1 MRPNPRL
8 AVVILASF
16 LAGGL
21 VPQAALVVH
30 DHADGA
36 SPHVHAGPL
45 VPHHHDDGPAHVHGE
60 DDHGGPGLALPHHVH
75 TQHPFLLADGTPP
88 PAPRH
93 IVCVD
98 DAPPMAQQRFVARAV
113 AAARSRGPP
122 PHLAS

>member
-1 MRPNPRL
+1 MKPTPRL
-8 AVVILASF
+8 AAVVLASF

-21 VPQAALVVH
+21 VPQAALVAH
-30 DHADGA
+30 DHADGG

-45 VPHHHDDGPAHVHGE
+45 VPHHHDDGPAHVHG
-60 DDHGGPGLALPHHVH
+60 DDEHGGPGLALPHHVH

-88 PAPRH
+88 PAPLRT
-93 IVCVD
+93 VRVD
-98 DAPPMAQQRFVARAV
+98 AAPPLPQPGVVARAV

>member
-1 MRPNPRL
+1 MKPTPRL
-8 AVVILASF
+8 AAVVLASF

-21 VPQAALVVH
+21 APQAALVVH

-36 SPHVHAGPL
+36 APHVHAGPL
-45 VPHHHDDGPAHVHGE
+45 VPHHHDDGPAHVHG
-60 DDHGGPGLALPHHVH
+60 DDEQGGPGLALPRHSH

-88 PAPRH
+88 PAPLGTER
-93 IVCVD
+93 V
-98 DAPPMAQQRFVARAV
+98 APASPTPQHGFVARAV